1 MLVKRGRPRKRDR
14 REVRNIEVRV
24 KLSEDDHD
32 KLVDIASD
40 LGVSFSEVVRRS
52 IGIFYDMRRY

>member
-14 REVRNIEVRV
+14 DVRNIEVRV

-32 KLVDIASD
+32 KLVDIAAD
-40 LGVSFSEVVRRS
+40 LDISFSEVVRRA